1 MSKKTAPA
9 ASVTARNLEDGLRS
23 LTTAP
28 QPQPELKS
36 ARPAV
41 GRPLTPTTP
50 RYTEVAAEPYEP
62 PVRLFA
68 KRKTTTTTTTTTPK
82 APVVNEPVLLF
93 NIAYEALRNA
103 KDSRD
108 PNTPDLAYELY
119 ALDIADRRDNWSETK
134 AALIDFVN
142 RNKKYILSFD
152 SRTRWVQQFGQTL

>member
-1 MSKKTAPA
+1 MSKKTPHA

-28 QPQPELKS
+28 QPQPDPKT
-36 ARPAV
+36 ARPTV
-41 GRPLTPTTP
+41 GRPLTPP
-50 RYTEVAAEPYEP
+50 RYTEIVAEPYEP
-62 PVRLFA
+62 RVRLFA
-68 KRKTTTTTTTTTPK
+68 KRKTTTTTTPK

-119 ALDIADRRDNWSETK
+119 ALDIADRHNNWSETK